1 MKTSITILILLV
13 TIALQLILWAVSSIQ
28 WQREIDELREDL
40 RRKARAFEERMD
52 ELQSTE
58 KQ

>member
-40 RRKARAFEERMD
+40 RRKIRAFEERMD